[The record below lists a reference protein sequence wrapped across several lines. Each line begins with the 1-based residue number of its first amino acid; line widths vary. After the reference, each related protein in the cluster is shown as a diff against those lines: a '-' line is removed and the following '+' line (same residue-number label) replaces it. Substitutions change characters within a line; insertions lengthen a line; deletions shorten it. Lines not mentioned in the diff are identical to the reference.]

1 MLLTVGPQK
10 SEIRVL
16 AQVGKGSFLTIS
28 SRGWKAKE
36 VCRVSFIRARI
47 SLMRAPPSWPVHLL
61 KAPPSNTLM
70 LSIRTPTCEYGEDT
84 NIQNIVGGLIYTF
97 LDAET
102 WHVGL
107 SLPFTLAALSCAGGS
122 LDEWAQAIPSR
133 TDAAGS
139 IFGLVQRHCWGR
151 CLKNPLFIELSMKD
165 LILLLKELLGL
176 PQFYTVASWLSDQ
189 VSLQVLECTE

>member
-97 LDAET
+97 LDTET

-133 TDAAGS
+133 TDGLAASSAWFRGIVEAGVWRTHYS
-139 IFGLVQRHCWGR
+139 LNFQWKIWFCCW
-151 CLKNPLFIELSMKD
+151 KNS
-165 LILLLKELLGL
+165 
-176 PQFYTVASWLSDQ
+176 
-189 VSLQVLECTE
+189 